1 MKSARSGL
9 GLDLLNGLVASSQ
22 TGFGAFIAVYLT
34 AQAWTQ
40 GHIGEALSLGTA
52 VAMVSQ
58 LPAGALVDAM
68 RSKRLAVAAGGLA
81 VAASALL
88 FAAWPHP
95 LAVLAAEVL
104 HGFAS
109 CVIAPAIAALSLV
122 LVGQAGLGER
132 LGRNARFASLGSAG
146 SAALLGWLGTY
157 VSGRAVFWVTAA
169 LMVLGLMALRL
180 LPPGG
185 AVGPEAA
192 STREPSAGRGAL
204 RVLLDRRLLVF
215 AAGIALFSL
224 SNAAML
230 PLVAGEMTRRA
241 GSSANLVIAACI
253 IAPQALVAV
262 LSPLVGRKA
271 NQWGRRP
278 LLLLGFAAL
287 PVRGALLAVI
297 SAVPAAVVLVQTLD
311 GISAAVLGVLM
322 PLVAA
327 DLTRTTGRFN
337 LCMGFL
343 GLAAGVGATLSTT
356 FSGLVADG
364 AGPRTALLALAAV
377 GAAGVAVLAA
387 LPETNPRETAPSIA
401 AEAGQR

>member
-1 MKSARSGL
+1 VSSARSGL

-40 GHIGEALSLGTA
+40 VHIGEALSLGTA

-68 RSKRLAVAAGGLA
+68 RSKRLAVAAGGAA

-88 FAAWPHP
+88 FAAWPSP
-95 LAVLAAEVL
+95 LSVLAAEVL

-122 LVGQAGLGER
+122 LVGQAGFGER

-169 LMVLGLMALRL
+169 LMVLGLMALGL

-185 AVGPEAA
+185 TVQPGLPATPRPHLGRAA
-192 STREPSAGRGAL
+192 MRL
-204 RVLLDRRLLVF
+204 LLDRRLLVF
-215 AAGIALFSL
+215 AVGIALFNL
-224 SNAAML
+224 ANAAML
-230 PLVAGEMTRRA
+230 PLVAGELTRRA

-271 NQWGRRP
+271 DRWGRRP

-287 PVRGALLAVI
+287 PVRGALLAV
-297 SAVPAAVVLVQTLD
+297 ANAAPAAVVLVQTLD
-311 GISAAVLGVLM
+311 GISAAVIGVLL

-327 DLTRTTGRFN
+327 DLTRATGRFN

-356 FSGLVADG
+356 LSGLVIDE

-377 GAAGVAVLAA
+377 GTAGVAALAA
-387 LPETNPRETAPSIA
+387 LPETGLGEAAPNLVV
-401 AEAGQR
+401 EARQR